1 MKLEY
6 NGYPVEVEYE
16 VMDDSIDV
24 LFWQFE
30 SEDAIEVLNLYSEF
44 ALSSFEADLAQMI
57 GEKIEAQK
65 KAYEQWIRPLYA
77 MKRMRNMYN

>member
-16 VMDDSIDV
+16 LTDDSIDV

-77 MKRMRNMYN
+77 MKRMRTM